1 MRRARRLQVGLTKE
15 VARRRGRVA
24 ACGGVLAGGRVGGD
38 SGWLRELQ
46 GRTREVRV
54 APKQKMAADWEGLT
68 LGGEETVTT
77 VFYDRKSGR
86 GPAILASEA
95 GGLSHGRKAEATACL
110 SSGERE
116 RSGKG
121 ERSND
126 RRF

>member
-68 LGGEETVTT
+68 LGG
-77 VFYDRKSGR
+77 
-86 GPAILASEA
+86 
-95 GGLSHGRKAEATACL
+95 GGNGDNGVLRQKI
-110 SSGERE
+110 GE
-116 RSGKG
+116 GTG
-121 ERSND
+121 D
-126 RRF
+126 FGV